1 MPPRARPADHG
12 RPGRT
17 AWKTRAGCLG
27 YLLIWT
33 AVIQVPVVIARALG
47 LRYVVAF
54 GLLEACAF
62 VVITTR
68 QVRRRGQ
75 TIAEAIAA
83 GKADRPWTGPSGE
96 TAPGTRRR
104 CHG

>member
-17 AWKTRAGCLG
+17 SWKTRAGCLG
-27 YLLIWT
+27 YLLIW
-33 AVIQVPVVIARALG
+33 AAAILAPVVIVRALG

-54 GLLEACAF
+54 ALLEACAF

-68 QVRRRGQ
+68 QVHKRGQ
-75 TIAEAIAA
+75 TVAEAIAA
-83 GKADRPWTGPSGE
+83 GKADR
-96 TAPGTRRR
+96 RRR
-104 CHG
+104 AEQRLLQRTE